1 MRLGGHMPPD
11 RWFGVGF
18 CGDARA
24 AGARAADDALV
35 HDDPKL
41 LIVFCSPAHDLQ
53 QLLGEI
59 RERAGSVPLIG
70 CTTAGQI
77 ASAGPSHAGVVVT
90 ALGGPGFGVR
100 TTVAVDAS
108 RNLREAGARVA
119 RGLPDRAD
127 LPHKVMLLLSDG
139 LSGDQQEI
147 VRGAHSVLGAAVPLV
162 GGCAG
167 DDLKMSRT
175 FQLYDDRVLTDSVV
189 AAGIASNAPLGVGVR
204 HGWRRVGEP
213 MLVTSS
219 RSNRVY
225 TLDDQPALDAYLKH
239 LGVTEPAH
247 PDQEGLT
254 RLALTH
260 PLGMSRSNGE
270 DQVRFIGGGDFTER
284 SLSCIAEVPQ
294 GALVW
299 IMDGNARSVLEAT
312 DAAYGDSLAALG
324 GQRLL
329 GMIAFDCIARRAV
342 LGEDGI
348 QREIGRLTGLASGAP
363 LAGFY
368 TYGEIARTRGVRG
381 FHNQTLVLLSIGLDG
396 PFRLVDPAARGV
408 RRERF
413 AMHNRDRG
421 RPRGGRARG
430 RGPRRAQARTAR

>member
-1 MRLGGHMPPD
+1 MPPD

-18 CGDARA
+18 CEGARK

-35 HDDPKL
+35 HGDPKL
-41 LIVFCSPAHDLQ
+41 LLVFCSRTHNLR
-53 QLLGEI
+53 QLLGQV
-59 RERAGSVPLIG
+59 RERAGDVPLIG

-77 ASAGPSHAGVVVT
+77 ATAGPSDAGVVVT
-90 ALGGPGFGVR
+90 ALGGEGFAVR
-100 TTVAVDAS
+100 TAVVTEAS
-108 RNLREAGARVA
+108 GNLREAGARVA
-119 RGLPDRAD
+119 RDLPDRAG

-147 VRGAHSVLGAAVPLV
+147 VRGAHGVLGAAVPLV

-175 FQLYDDRVLTDSVV
+175 FQFHGDRVLTDAVV

-204 HGWRRVGEP
+204 HGWRRIGEP

-239 LGVTEPAH
+239 LGVTEPAQ
-247 PDQEGLT
+247 PDQEGLA

-260 PLGMSRSNGE
+260 PFGLSRSNGE
-270 DQVRFIGGGDFTER
+270 DQVRFIGGGDFAER
-284 SLSCIAEVPQ
+284 SLSCMAEVPQ

-299 IMDGNARSVLEAT
+299 IMEGDAQSVLEAT
-312 DAAYGDSLAALG
+312 DAACGDSLAALG
-324 GQRLL
+324 GRPPL
-329 GMIAFDCIARRAV
+329 GLIAFDCIARRAV
-342 LGEDGI
+342 LGGDGI
-348 QREIGRLTGLASGAP
+348 RSEIGRLVTAAP
-363 LAGFY
+363 GVPVAGFY

-381 FHNQTLVLLSIGLDG
+381 FHNQTLVLLSIG
-396 PFRLVDPAARGV
+396 
-408 RRERF
+408 
-413 AMHNRDRG
+413 
-421 RPRGGRARG
+421 
-430 RGPRRAQARTAR
+430 

>member
-1 MRLGGHMPPD
+1 MPPD

-18 CGDARA
+18 CGGARA

-41 LIVFCSPAHDLQ
+41 LIVFCSQAHDLR
-53 QLLGEI
+53 QLLGQI
-59 RERAGSVPLIG
+59 RERAGDVPLIG

-77 ASAGPSHAGVVVT
+77 ATVGPSDVGVVVT
-90 ALGGPGFGVR
+90 ALGGKGFAVR
-100 TTVAVDAS
+100 TTVAADAS

-147 VRGAHSVLGAAVPLV
+147 VRGAHGVLGAAVPLV

-175 FQLYDDRVLTDSVV
+175 FQFYDDRVLTDSVV
-189 AAGIASNAPLGVGVR
+189 AAGIASSAPLGVGVR
-204 HGWRRVGEP
+204 HGWRRIGEP

-225 TLDDQPALDAYLKH
+225 TLDDRPALDVYLEQ
-239 LGVTEPAH
+239 LGVTEPAR
-247 PDQEGLT
+247 PDQEGLA

-260 PLGMSRSNGE
+260 PFGLHRSNGE
-270 DQVRFIGGGDFTER
+270 DQVRFIDGGDFAER
-284 SLSCIAEVPQ
+284 SLSCSAEVPQ

-299 IMDGNARSVLEAT
+299 IMEGDSRSVLEAT
-312 DAAYGDSLAALG
+312 DAACGDSLAALG
-324 GQRLL
+324 RRPPL

-342 LGEDGI
+342 LGERGI
-348 QREIGRLTGLASGAP
+348 RSEIDQLAAMAAGAP
-363 LAGFY
+363 VAGFY

-381 FHNQTLVLLSIGLDG
+381 FHNQTLVLLSIG
-396 PFRLVDPAARGV
+396 
-408 RRERF
+408 
-413 AMHNRDRG
+413 
-421 RPRGGRARG
+421 
-430 RGPRRAQARTAR
+430 